1 MLENKSL
8 MGFLM
13 GHWKLRTPKEGRE
26 WKFGSWGFR
35 KNKDSIRNRTSN
47 YLCGIFAKNMAS
59 FCPCPENLYKV
70 DFQDNELIFLIMKG
84 TWKILKYQT
93 KRPSQQ
99 SSNNF

>member
-70 DFQDNELIFLIMKG
+70 DFQDNGLIFFDNERNMENFKVSD
-84 TWKILKYQT
+84 KKT
-93 KRPSQQ
+93 KPAKQQ
-99 SSNNF
+99 